1 MRKVDTYEYVT
12 MLKGLIE
19 EGHEVNMVIAGSSMA
34 PFLCN
39 ERDCVYLKAPD
50 GKLKVGDI
58 VFFQRPGGQ
67 YILHRICRIK
77 KDGYYIVGDAQT
89 QIEGPVS
96 REQIFAVATAAKR
109 KGKMIGHGDFWWD
122 FFEKVWPRVI
132 PLRPAIRRLY
142 GLIK

>member
-19 EGHEVNMVIAGSSMA
+19 EGHEVNIVVAGFSMT

-39 ERDCVYLKAPD
+39 ERDYVHLKAPD
-50 GKLKVGDI
+50 RKLKVGDI
-58 VFFQRPGGQ
+58 VFFQRPSGQ

-96 REQIFAVATAAKR
+96 REQIFAVATAANR